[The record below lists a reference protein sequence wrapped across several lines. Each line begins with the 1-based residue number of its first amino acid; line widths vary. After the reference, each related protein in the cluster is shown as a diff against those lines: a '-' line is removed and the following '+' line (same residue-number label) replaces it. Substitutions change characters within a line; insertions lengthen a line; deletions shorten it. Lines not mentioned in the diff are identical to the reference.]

1 MKQKLSVIT
10 FIFIVGAFLFVC
22 TSSAIPPMPSSTYDG
37 TGVAN
42 VTTTNLM
49 ATTANITGITVAN
62 VINATTLTGDGS
74 GITGIGAT
82 AATAL
87 SFTAKAAENLVM
99 GQAVYISSASGN
111 NPVVSLADNTNT
123 AKSRVVGLAASTVS
137 KNGTLLVR
145 RGGVLSG
152 VTVTAGG
159 NVNADGGAWT
169 AGDLVFLTTGGKLT
183 KTRPTSGRSVKV
195 AYVLE
200 TAGTSDLLVYPLE
213 NPVWVTS
220 AANEDIVLRLGDA
233 AGANVVSVRDYAN
246 AQVASINSD
255 GGITAVAANITGSLT
270 ANVTII
276 TDSATANVTAAQ
288 MMGQA
293 HVVTGAYTLSLP
305 TAALGYNARFFAS
318 TAAAY
323 SIDVVTGT
331 DIIVLNGTALT
342 AGYKATSD
350 GTIDAAIYCECIVAG
365 KYICTATQGLWFDGG
380 S

>member
-10 FIFIVGAFLFVC
+10 ALFIVGAFLFVC
-22 TSSAIPPMPSSTYDG
+22 TSSAIPPMPTYDG
-37 TGVAN
+37 TGAAN
-42 VTTTNLM
+42 ITTTNVM

-233 AGANVVSVRDYAN
+233 AGANVVSIRDYAN

-288 MMGQA
+288 MMGQTHLMTA
-293 HVVTGAYTLSLP
+293 NVTLSLP
-305 TAALGYNARFFAS
+305 SSVVGYSGLFQVSGGNYTAR
-318 TAAAY
+318 
-323 SIDVVTGT
+323 IDVANAT
-331 DIIVLNGTALT
+331 DVIVLNGTALT
-342 AGYKATSD
+342 AGYKATNSS
-350 GTIDAAIYCECIVAG
+350 TIYDEIYCVCRAAG
-365 KYICTATQGLWFDGG
+365 KYICTAIQGLWVDGG